1 MHRNLNAA
9 DLEEYGA
16 KLKTFGK
23 VAAPV
28 LLLIV
33 ALAFAAPAHA
43 QTVTLTPS
51 VTSGNGSITTTLTWA
66 TNPAATSC
74 TASGHA
80 SWTGTKAASG
90 TQTLPAITMSGSY
103 SLTLACTWPGD
114 TTATVRWTAPTT
126 NTDGSA
132 LAKCASS
139 TSTGPCLAKFH
150 VYRAACAGFP
160 TGACT
165 PEMTPANNPNATS
178 QQFTGLAPGT
188 HFFGVEAVNGDG
200 VPSVM
205 SNVASKT
212 ISGTT
217 TRTESVTITVNPKP
231 SPPVLTVE

>member
-1 MHRNLNAA
+1 MHRRLDDAT
-9 DLEEYGA
+9 LEDYGA

-23 VAAPV
+23 VAGLV
-28 LLLIV
+28 LLLIG

-66 TNPAATSC
+66 TNPAAQSC

-80 SWTGTKAASG
+80 VWTGTKAASG

-139 TSTGPCLAKFH
+139 SSTGPCLAKFH

-160 TGACT
+160 TNACS
-165 PEMTPANNPNATS
+165 PEMTPTTSPNATS
-178 QQFTGLAPGT
+178 HQFTGLSPGV
-188 HFFGVEAVNGDG
+188 HYFGVEAVNGDG

-212 ISGTT
+212 ITATT

-231 SPPVLTVE
+231 NAAPITVE